1 MDRGPYRRTQGDGT
15 MPAMTELVT
24 RARREGTRELLL
36 TGGLI
41 VVYTGLRGMARALG
55 AIESVMP

>member
-1 MDRGPYRRTQGDGT
+1 MDRGRYRRTQGDGT
-15 MPAMTELVT
+15 MADMTELVI

-36 TGGLI
+36 TSSLI

-55 AIESVMP
+55 ALESVIP

>member
-15 MPAMTELVT
+15 MADMTEVVT

-36 TGGLI
+36 TGSLI

-55 AIESVMP
+55 ALESVIS